1 MTRNQPVRQPP
12 RQANPTERVGCHG
25 ETTAVAQRQFQF
37 RNLSRDSRLILR
49 LDGILT
55 PPRATG

>member
-1 MTRNQPVRQPP
+1 MTRQWPVRQPQ

-25 ETTAVAQRQFQF
+25 ETTAVTQRQFQF
-37 RNLSRDSRLILR
+37 RNLSRSRVILR